1 MDALAPDDAVAQEA
15 REEIRDLVRI
25 RPRPDLLYVGQ
36 GRAVLATDTDG
47 FFDAGPNRGLF
58 VHETRVLSRCRYTL
72 SGHKPRPMVLSNLAA
87 HSWLG
92 YYVTHPP
99 GVDPG
104 PPDEGS
110 GHMQPVSE
118 QTLELRLAR
127 TVGDGMHEDLE
138 LTNFSQA
145 ATAFVLRLD
154 YDADFADL
162 EETITERR
170 QHGPLE
176 RTWRESADG
185 GELEFRYSAVWRYDH
200 QGHRGVASFRAAL
213 TIRVSGARS
222 LPSFEAGCICFPVG
236 LAPGASWRLCVDF
249 LPEVASRE
257 LHPVQGC
264 PFIPSEHPYDQRR
277 RAFLS
282 AATDFASAE
291 SDTLAPVVIGALR
304 QAKADLASLRLH
316 DLDQPGGGWT
326 MAAGL
331 PLFVALFGRD
341 TLTAAWQA
349 ALLGPE
355 MMAGT
360 LAALARFQGRRDD
373 DWRDEQP
380 GRMLHEAHTGPLA
393 VLQLNPRGRYYGSI
407 TTSGFY
413 AAIVAELWHWTGDRE
428 LVEPFVRPAL
438 DALAWLDTHS
448 ANADGFYQYQTRSVQ
463 GTENQGWKDSGGAI
477 VYPDGSVVPAPIATC
492 EEQAFVHVAKLHLSE
507 LLWWLDRKDEARRLY
522 DEAVKLKQ
530 RFNAAFWMEDEGFF
544 AMGLDGEGRQI
555 RSIGSN
561 PGHCLAA
568 GIVDASLAE
577 RTADRLLAED
587 LFSGWGIRTL
597 SARHPAYN
605 PYSYH
610 RGSVWPVEHG
620 SFAFG
625 LLRYGLHAPLERLA
639 RGQFEAARLFELY
652 RLPEVFSG
660 HARDAEHPFP
670 ALYPETNS
678 PQAWSSSAVFSLV
691 QAMLGLYPYAPL
703 HLLLVDPHLPAW
715 LPELT
720 LSNLRVGKGQV
731 SLRFWREG
739 ERSHYEVLNKEGPLH
754 VVRQPSPWSVTAS
767 FGERLRDF
775 LSSLVPG

>member
-1 MDALAPDDAVAQEA
+1 M
-15 REEIRDLVRI
+15 EERRDFVRI

-36 GRAVLATDTDG
+36 GRASLATDPDG
-47 FFDAGPNRGLF
+47 FFDAGADRGLF
-58 VHETRVLSRCRYTL
+58 VHETRVLSRCRYTVDDRP
-72 SGHKPRPMVLSNLAA
+72 PRPVALANTAA
-87 HSWLG
+87 HAWLG

-110 GHMQPVSE
+110 GHLQPVSE
-118 QTLELRLAR
+118 KTLELRLSR
-127 TVGDGMHEDLE
+127 YVGGGMHEDLD
-138 LTNFSQA
+138 LTNFSPEP
-145 ATAFVLRLD
+145 TRFVLRLD

-162 EETITERR
+162 EETRGERR
-170 QHGPLE
+170 QLGRTE
-176 RTWRESADG
+176 REWRAGADG
-185 GELEFRYSAVWRYDH
+185 GELRFRYAVERSYEV
-200 QGHRGVASFRAAL
+200 QGHRGVAAFRGAL
-213 TIRVSGARS
+213 TIRVSGAPAPPA
-222 LPSFEAGCICFPVG
+222 LGAGCLCFSIE
-236 LAPGASWRLCVDF
+236 LAPGESWHACLDF
-249 LPEVASRE
+249 LPEIEGCE
-257 LHPVQGC
+257 LPPPRGC
-264 PFIPSEHPYDQRR
+264 RRVSPSHDFYGERR

-282 AATDFASAE
+282 AAADVGSAE
-291 SDTLAPVVIGALR
+291 SETLAPVVVGALR

-331 PLFVALFGRD
+331 PLYMALFGRD

-360 LAALARFQGRRDD
+360 LAVLARYRGGRVD

-393 VLQLNPRGRYYGSI
+393 RLRFNPRGRYYGSI

-438 DALAWLDTHS
+438 DALRWLDEHC
-448 ANADGFYQYQTRSVQ
+448 ANAAGFYQYRTRSEQ
-463 GTENQGWKDSGGAI
+463 GVENQGWKDSSGAI
-477 VYPDGSVVPAPIATC
+477 VYEDGSPVPAPIATC
-492 EEQAFVHVAKLHLSE
+492 EEQGFVYVAKLHLSE
-507 LLWWLDRKDEARRLY
+507 LLWWLDRKAEAKLLY
-522 DEAVKLKQ
+522 DEAVELKK
-530 RFNAAFWMEDEGFF
+530 RFHDAFWMDGEGFF
-544 AMGLDGEGRQI
+544 AMGLDAEGRQI
-555 RSIGSN
+555 RSVGSN

-568 GIVDASLAE
+568 GIVDSAVAE

-587 LFSGWGIRTL
+587 LFTGWGIRTL

-625 LLRYGLHAPLERLA
+625 LLRYGFHGHLERLA
-639 RGQFEAARLFELY
+639 RAQFEAAGLFELY

-660 HARDAEHPFP
+660 HARDADHPFP
-670 ALYPETNS
+670 ALYPGTNS
-678 PQAWSSSAVFSLV
+678 PQAWSASAAYSLV
-691 QAMLGLYPYAPL
+691 QSLLGLYPYAPL
-703 HLLLVDPHLPAW
+703 RLLLVDPHLPAW

-720 LSNLRVGKGQV
+720 LSNLRVGEARV
-731 SLRFWREG
+731 TLRFRRQG
-739 ERSHYEVLNKEGPLH
+739 DRSDYEVLDKRGPLH
-754 VVRQPSPWSVTAS
+754 VVRQPSPWSLTAS

-775 LSSLVPG
+775 LSSLLPG